1 MSDVNHKHILK
12 KFYDQLLED
21 VDPDKVG
28 THLAQSKTITEMEL
42 RALII
47 NEGRMQTLL
56 RMIANKGQ
64 EAYEEFL
71 KALVK
76 EKCFVA
82 YHLLKEEKAISDYK
96 LKETIEELR
105 KIKEELLP
113 FKEEAAIEKTTF
125 KKDTSRTIDHRQTL
139 VTEDHIQ
146 AIVDDIGELWRDLGV
161 KLRLS
166 TEVLR
171 IIDADFKHFREK
183 AWEVCLRWKQRKASG
198 ATLGVL
204 TDALENIGKRSS
216 ARKLLAEPRSTGNSV
231 IRSPRYYGRYIL
243 AMQSG
248 LTFPYTNP
256 R

>member
-28 THLAQSKTITEMEL
+28 IHLAQSKTITEMEL

-71 KALVK
+71 KALEK

-82 YHLLKEEKAISDYK
+82 YHLLKE
-96 LKETIEELR
+96 
-105 KIKEELLP
+105 
-113 FKEEAAIEKTTF
+113 
-125 KKDTSRTIDHRQTL
+125 DTSRTIDHRQTL

-204 TDALENIGKRSS
+204 TDALENIEKRSS

-256 R
+256 H